1 MLVDYKRGSEWRK
14 CDLHFHTPSSY
25 DYKDKS
31 ISNEKIIEE
40 LKANKISVV
49 AVTDHHFIDIE
60 RIKRLRELAGEDLTV
75 LAGIEL
81 RSELGG
87 SESIHFIGI
96 FPENS
101 SLEEIWIKM
110 QGQLDIS
117 PANITKIGNDKVY
130 TVLEKASSCI
140 HDLDGIVSI
149 HAGQKSNSIENI
161 KNNNKNNPY
170 KDWQKEKISEHID
183 IFEIARPEEDP
194 ESYKTIVFPKIGQ
207 NKPVII
213 CSDNHDIKQY
223 SFKANCW
230 IKTDPTF
237 EGLKQIIREP
247 EDRVYIGEIP
257 HKIDLVNK
265 NKTKYLNK
273 ISIKSD
279 TNNSKN
285 NDIWFDNEIEFNNNL
300 IAIIGN
306 KGKGKSALAEIVGL
320 LGNSKNSKYFSFLN
334 KDKFKKNRLANN
346 YVAKIQWMDDS
357 SSSMNLM
364 EEPNLQ
370 ELERVKCIPQSY
382 LDLLCTS
389 LNKEFQNEIDNVVF
403 SHIDYAEKK
412 YYKNLNDI
420 IVYKTSYIDKQ
431 IDYNRK
437 EIRDIN
443 KIIIDYEDKLKSDYS
458 KNLENKLNLIIE
470 EIRSHYSIKPE
481 KIKKPDKKELMK
493 EEQKKLYYNLSRL
506 NEETKQIEE
515 QIKIKTNDL
524 AVINKKI
531 DRLNIIKESI
541 NSIKRIYEN
550 LKNNLNSEEFLEI
563 NLEEIIKIDLNIS
576 KINDVF
582 KSLKKQKNKLSQ
594 LLDKNVYNLSK
605 EEIYNSN
612 LYKILEEKQKNKKDI
627 QNKLNEPIQ
636 KYQKYLEEFG
646 QWKLIFKNKNLEKK
660 ILKKEKISLQ
670 KEIPLLLS
678 EEKEKRNELV
688 KDLFKF
694 MNEKIMIYKTL
705 YNPIIQFIKQ
715 EQDKNEYMELN
726 FSTEIMLEN
735 DFDEQFLSFIDR
747 NRKGTFQ
754 GVIESQKL
762 IKEIVQKYDFK
773 NIEELINFLNE
784 IIEKLESEE
793 ISGEKKKRAI
803 ESQLIQSK
811 TKNDIYN
818 FLYSLEYLKIDYR
831 LKWGDKLIE
840 YLSPGERGIV
850 LLLFYL
856 LIDKSDVPL
865 IIDQPEDNLDNE
877 SIYNLLVKYIKQAK
891 NKRQIFIVTHNPNL
905 AVVCDAEQ
913 IIYCDLDKQNKYKI
927 SYETG
932 SIENPKI
939 KEKIINV
946 LEGTKPAFSNRQNKY
961 EL

>member
-1 MLVDYKRGSEWRK
+1 MSVDYQRGSEWRK

-31 ISNEKIIEE
+31 ITDEKIIEE
-40 LKANKISVV
+40 LKANKIGIV
-49 AVTDHHFIDIE
+49 AVTDHHFIDIK
-60 RIKRLRELAGEDLTV
+60 RIKKLRELAGEDLTV

-96 FPENS
+96 FPENFDLNNIWTTLQGKFTNL
-101 SLEEIWIKM
+101 LENASNRN
-110 QGQLDIS
+110 DD
-117 PANITKIGNDKVY
+117 KIY
-130 TVLEKASSCI
+130 F
-140 HDLDGIVSI
+140 DLKEVAQVVHKDLGGIVSI
-149 HAGQKSNSIENI
+149 HAGAKSNTIENI
-161 KNNNKNNPY
+161 TNSLPY
-170 KDWQKEKISEHID
+170 KQTLKADILKDID
-183 IFEIARPEEDP
+183 ICEIGKPEDQKN
-194 ESYKTIVFPKIGQ
+194 YKTIVFPKIGQ

-213 CSDNHDIKQY
+213 CSDNHDIKNY
-223 SFKANCW
+223 SLKANCW
-230 IKTDPTF
+230 IKAAPTF
-237 EGLKQIIREP
+237 EGLKQIILEP

-257 HKIDLVNK
+257 PKIDLVNK

-273 ISIKSD
+273 ISIKND
-279 TNNSKN
+279 AKISKN
-285 NDIWFDNEIEFNNNL
+285 KDIWFDNEIEFNNNL

-306 KGKGKSALAEIVGL
+306 KGKGKSALAEIIGL
-320 LGNSKNSKYFSFLN
+320 LGNSKNFKYFSFLN
-334 KDKFKKNRLANN
+334 KDKFKKNKLANN
-346 YVAKIQWMDDS
+346 YVAEIKWMDGS
-357 SSSMNLM
+357 VFHRNLM
-364 EEPNLQ
+364 DEPNLQ

-389 LNKEFQNEIDNVVF
+389 LDEQFQNEIDNVVF

-412 YYKNLNDI
+412 DYKNLNDI

-431 IDYNRK
+431 IDDNRK
-437 EIRDIN
+437 EIRYIN
-443 KIIIDYEDKLKSDYS
+443 KIIIDYEDKLKPDYS
-458 KNLENKLNLIIE
+458 KNLENKFNLIIE
-470 EIRSHYSIKPE
+470 EIRSHCSIKPE
-481 KIKKPDKKELMK
+481 KIKKPDEKELMK
-493 EEQKKLYYNLSRL
+493 YEQKKLYDDLSKL
-506 NEETKQIEE
+506 NKETKQIEE
-515 QIKIKTNDL
+515 QIKIKTNAL
-524 AVINKKI
+524 VLINKKI
-531 DRLNIIKESI
+531 DRLNIIRESI
-541 NSIKRIYEN
+541 NDIKRIYEEI
-550 LKNNLNSEEFLEI
+550 KENLNLEEFLEI

-582 KSLKKQKNKLSQ
+582 QFLEKQKNELSL
-594 LLDKNVYNLSK
+594 LLDKN
-605 EEIYNSN
+605 IYNSAKEDIKNDN

-627 QNKLNEPIQ
+627 QNKLNEPAQ

-646 QWKLIFKNKNLEKK
+646 QWKLIFKNKNYEKK
-660 ILKKEKISLQ
+660 ILKKERLSLQ
-670 KEIPLLLS
+670 KKIPLLLS
-678 EEKEKRNELV
+678 KEKEKRNELV
-688 KDLFKF
+688 KKLFKF
-694 MNEKIMIYKTL
+694 LDEKIMIYKTL
-705 YNPIIQFIKQ
+705 YSPIIQFIMQ
-715 EQDKNEYMELN
+715 EQGKNKYMELN
-726 FSTEIMLEN
+726 FSTEIMIEH
-735 DFDEQFLSFIDR
+735 DFNEKFLSFIDR

-754 GVIESQKL
+754 GIIESQKL

-784 IIEKLESEE
+784 IMEKLESEE
-793 ISGEKKKRAI
+793 VNGENKERAI

-840 YLSPGERGIV
+840 DLSPGERGIV

-856 LIDKSDVPL
+856 LIDTSDVPL

-891 NKRQIFIVTHNPNL
+891 NRRQIFIVTHNPNL